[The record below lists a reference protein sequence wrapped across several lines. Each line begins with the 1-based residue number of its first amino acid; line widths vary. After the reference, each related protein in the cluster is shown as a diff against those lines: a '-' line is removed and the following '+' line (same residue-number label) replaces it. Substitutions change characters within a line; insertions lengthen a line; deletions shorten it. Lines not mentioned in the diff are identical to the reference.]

1 MMAGIPTSMLRK
13 FLQKKLPIL
22 RIMPNT
28 PALLGQGA
36 TGVYFTPGFPRS
48 LQKKLTLALQ
58 DLGQVVRLKNE
69 RQFDA
74 VTGLSG
80 SGPAFVYLVAQGF
93 MAGGKAAGLSSEQ
106 SRSLAIQTL
115 RGATAMLGGT
125 GQHPNELIA
134 QVVSKGG
141 TTEAGLKVLK
151 KFKVERGIQGAV
163 VKAAKRAREIGRGF
177 K

>member
-1 MMAGIPTSMLRK
+1 
-13 FLQKKLPIL
+13 
-22 RIMPNT
+22 
-28 PALLGQGA
+28 
-36 TGVYFTPGFPRS
+36 
-48 LQKKLTLALQ
+48 
-58 DLGQVVRLKNE
+58 
-69 RQFDA
+69 
-74 VTGLSG
+74 
-80 SGPAFVYLVAQGF
+80 
-93 MAGGKAAGLSSEQ
+93 
-106 SRSLAIQTL
+106 
-115 RGATAMLGGT
+115 MLGGT